1 MPCSDDI
8 ELINRFR
15 HGDKSVFEDIIVR
28 YQDRIFNVCMHMLGN
43 ADDAQDAA
51 QETFLKAYRNF
62 VDFKPN
68 ASFYTWLYRIAIN
81 TCIDHKRKPIWESIF
96 RRNDKDEEIVIEAP
110 SNIYCPEKAYQSK
123 QIITALH
130 IALKK
135 LSPKLRAVIVLREIE
150 GLSYE
155 DISAALDISIGTVK
169 SRISRAREELK
180 TMLIDFMEQK

>member
-1 MPCSDDI
+1 LRP
-8 ELINRFR
+8 
-15 HGDKSVFEDIIVR
+15 
-28 YQDRIFNVCMHMLGN
+28 
-43 ADDAQDAA
+43 
-51 QETFLKAYRNF
+51 
-62 VDFKPN
+62 
-68 ASFYTWLYRIAIN
+68 
-81 TCIDHKRKPIWESIF
+81 
-96 RRNDKDEEIVIEAP
+96 P
-110 SNIYCPEKAYQSK
+110 SNIYCPEKTYQSK